1 MVVYVDMGS
10 PDSIG
15 PILVHHKDLAE
26 RLRCDLRAKQQGEL
40 FERVGE
46 QNLFTT

>member
-1 MVVYVDMGS
+1 MVVYWNLGS

-15 PILVHHKDLAE
+15 PILLHHKDLAE

-40 FERVGE
+40 CERVGE